1 MLRLGLVLLKCSLT
15 AIAEPELAPAWCDD
29 REDVGLNVF
38 MLWPWRKEEFTGL
51 QYSAID
57 SVFFNYPLARVLLVS
72 NDLSQDMFAGHL
84 SQGYCVSIVSTSLHT
99 AVELIAS
106 TMGPSLDDSLLNQW
120 VELVTRD
127 PEKHFLL
134 VYHLAVYALQLQ
146 KGGLYVPMDGMLLNT
161 LEYVIPPPLAP
172 RLATT
177 TIWMELYV
185 SPEGVSDGAV
195 LAREDFEKTVWQRSW
210 MDRMED
216 STVICATDCLR
227 YIPEGSPSAVSW
239 IISTITG

>member
-57 SVFFNYPLARVLLVS
+57 SVLFNYPLARVLLVS

-84 SQGYCVSIVSTSLHT
+84 SQGYCVSIVPTSLHT

-106 TMGPSLDDSLLNQW
+106 AMGPSLDDSLLNQW

-161 LEYVIPPPLAP
+161 LEYA
-172 RLATT
+172 
-177 TIWMELYV
+177 EL
-185 SPEGVSDGAV
+185 
-195 LAREDFEKTVWQRSW
+195 T
-210 MDRMED
+210 M
-216 STVICATDCLR
+216 
-227 YIPEGSPSAVSW
+227 
-239 IISTITG
+239 IIMLDDYAIIRV